1 LLRDHPDQRDYIFDE
16 LKRKGRALLPFRP
29 AAHHSDQPAD
39 RFLPRLWDIVLLHHP
54 LVELRDL
61 VRLQPQHHGLARR
74 GIALARLAFGCRGEP
89 DHHLRNPSHI
99 IVAVE
104 IAKTTLARHRRFL
117 EMLLQA
123 ATPPTVE
130 GDE

>member
-1 LLRDHPDQRDYIFDE
+1 LRLR
-16 LKRKGRALLPFRP
+16 GLPLG
-29 AAHHSDQPAD
+29 AEAS
-39 RFLPRLWDIVLLHHP
+39 
-54 LVELRDL
+54 
-61 VRLQPQHHGLARR
+61 
-74 GIALARLAFGCRGEP
+74 

-104 IAKTTLARHRRFL
+104 IAKTTLPRHRRFL